1 MNKMLILT
9 VMGTAIISPAIAA
22 VQKCVSLQATENYTS
37 AFGAT
42 AVEAKC
48 ADWGATGNTSKIT
61 VEGVG
66 VCSNNAGTSSTRDNL
81 SFDTSSTTNNK
92 YCWCKMISPAISK
105 WVFSGASQT
114 SEANCL
120 KYCAA
125 SCAAAMTYSNY
136 RGYFFSNLKD

>member
-1 MNKMLILT
+1 MKKTLILT
-9 VMGTAIISPAIAA
+9 ALGATIMSPAIAA

-37 AFGAT
+37 LFGS
-42 AVEAKC
+42 AVEVKC
-48 ADWGATGNTSKIT
+48 ADWGAIGSTSKIT

-105 WVFSGASQT
+105 WVYSGGNKT
-114 SEANCL
+114 SEATCL
-120 KYCAA
+120 RDCAA
-125 SCAAAMTYSNY
+125 NCAAAMQYSNY
-136 RGYFFSNLKD
+136 RGYFFSNLTD